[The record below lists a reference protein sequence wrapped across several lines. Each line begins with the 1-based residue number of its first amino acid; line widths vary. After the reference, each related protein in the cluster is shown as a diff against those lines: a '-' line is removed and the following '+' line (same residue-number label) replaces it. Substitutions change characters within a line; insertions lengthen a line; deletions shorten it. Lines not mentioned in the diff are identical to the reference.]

1 MTAPTEFEWMILSSA
16 LLIFV
21 AIVFGLVKYLWN
33 QPLRNGPSYFLG
45 IEVPAGFYEGPG
57 KSWLKSYRAMLIALH
72 LALAVFFGICFAIRR
87 WDLIPLCGF
96 WALLYVA
103 SMLAFHAW
111 TRHKL
116 GTNLPVRAVAIAME
130 SRRLSDYIYWP
141 LEALSASIIALSWGL
156 LLHHDGMHIDWL
168 PPLQMTWM
176 ALVLPAKILLAR
188 SGSPLPAERTEEHFK
203 YQDAMRRNGISYLN
217 IWSWGCLVLLFGVA
231 LGRNCS
237 PAVLPWLGWLVGGVF
252 LAVFAYMMIVIFSGI
267 RLAATLGRDLRPT
280 GSFAT
285 PFRRA
290 ALPKMRRSYLI
301 WFAVWIVPIL
311 ASSVYAVIR

>member
-1 MTAPTEFEWMILSSA
+1 MTAPTEFGIALFSTIMIVSGFA
-16 LLIFV
+16 FN
-21 AIVFGLVKYLWN
+21 LVKFEWN
-33 QPLRNGPSYFLG
+33 RPLCNGQGFYLG
-45 IEVPAGFYEGPG
+45 IEVPAGFYDGPG
-57 KSWLKSYRAMLIALH
+57 KSWLKSYRATLIALH
-72 LALAVFFGICFAIRR
+72 LVLAVTLAVLMALKLWNWTPAWAG
-87 WDLIPLCGF
+87 GS
-96 WALLYVA
+96 ALLYVIT
-103 SMLAFHAW
+103 LVTLHAW